1 MKKHKDMKDL
11 KTNYMGIELKNPIVI
26 GASNLS
32 GSIQHLKHLEEAGA
46 GAIVYK
52 SLFEEQIQLENFFE
66 EEAMNEYN
74 DRNAEMIN
82 IYPEMKDAG
91 PVEFLSNLK
100 KAKEALN
107 IPLIA
112 SLNCVYK
119 ETWVDY
125 AKQIEATG
133 VDGLELNFYAA
144 PREFGVTAQEIQEEQ
159 LQITAAVK
167 AAINIP
173 IAVKLSPYY
182 TNTLRFAHLMDG
194 TGIDAMVMFNR
205 LFQPDIDIDNE
216 LMSFN
221 FNKSGKGDY
230 RLPLRYMGLLHN
242 KVKANLVA
250 NSGILEGQDVV
261 KMLLAG
267 ADAVQIVSTLY
278 QNGLDYLKVILEDL
292 EKWMDK
298 KGYNSI
304 SEFRGK
310 LSKENT
316 NDRYAYKRAQYVDI
330 LMKSV
335 ELYKPNKMV

>member
-1 MKKHKDMKDL
+1 MKDL
-11 KTNYMGIELKNPIVI
+11 KTNYMGIELKNPIVV

-32 GSIQHLKHLEEAGA
+32 GSISHLKHLEELGV

-66 EEAMNEYN
+66 EEAMQEFN

-82 IYPEMKDAG
+82 IYPDMKDAG
-91 PVEFLSNLK
+91 PLAFLSDLK
-100 KAKEALN
+100 AAKEALN

-125 AKQIEATG
+125 AKQIEETG

-144 PREFGVTAQEIQEEQ
+144 PREFGVTSQEIQEEQ
-159 LQITAAVK
+159 LQIAAAVK
-167 AAINIP
+167 AALKIP
-173 IAVKLSPYY
+173 VAVKMSAFY
-182 TNTLRFAHLMDG
+182 TNPLRMAHLMDG

-216 LMSFN
+216 TMSFN

-242 KVKANLVA
+242 KVKADLVA
-250 NSGILEGQDVV
+250 NSGILEGKDVV

-278 QNGLDYLKVILEDL
+278 QNGLEYFPTILKDLED
-292 EKWMDK
+292 WMDS
-298 KGYNSI
+298 KGYKSI
-304 SEFRGK
+304 DEFRGK
-310 LSKENT
+310 LSKENI
-316 NDRYAYKRAQYVDI
+316 NDIYAYKRAQYVDI
-330 LMKSV
+330 IMKST

>member
-1 MKKHKDMKDL
+1 MKDL
-11 KTNYMGIELKNPIVI
+11 KTNYMGIELKNPIVV

-32 GSIQHLKHLEEAGA
+32 GSIEHLKQLEELGV

-66 EEAMNEYN
+66 EEAMMEYN
-74 DRNAEMIN
+74 DRHAEMIN

-91 PVEFLSNLK
+91 PDEFLTNLK
-100 KAKEALN
+100 NAKEALN

-125 AKQIEATG
+125 AKRIEETG

-144 PREFGVTAQEIQEEQ
+144 PREFGVTSQEIQEEQ
-159 LQITAAVK
+159 LQIAAAVK
-167 AAINIP
+167 EALEIP
-173 IAVKLSPYY
+173 VAVKLSPYY
-182 TNTLRFAHLMDG
+182 TNPLRFAHLMDG
-194 TGIDAMVMFNR
+194 TGIDALVMFNR
-205 LFQPDIDIDNE
+205 LFQPDIDIENE
-216 LMSFN
+216 TMSFN

-250 NSGILEGQDVV
+250 NSGILEGQDVAR
-261 KMLLAG
+261 MLLAG

-278 QNGLDYLKVILEDL
+278 QNGLDYFTTILEDL
-292 EKWMDK
+292 EKWMDS
-298 KGYNSI
+298 KGYKSI
-304 SEFRGK
+304 DEFKGK
-310 LSKENT
+310 LSREKI
-316 NDRYAYKRAQYVDI
+316 NDVFAYKRAQYVDI
-330 LMKSV
+330 ILKST